1 MIEQPII
8 LKVESVRDAGDS
20 QDIAI
25 SIVESSNVVCYD
37 RIAAV
42 DYTNA
47 ATLITVG
54 MKYGANEYLI
64 ESFVTPAAGR
74 VVSTQS
80 RLFVPG
86 NYRPFLRVTGGVQGD
101 RIALFVYGYISDK
114 TY

>member
-1 MIEQPII
+1 MINQPII
-8 LKVESVRDAGDS
+8 LKVEGVRNGESS
-20 QDIAI
+20 QDVQIV
-25 SIVESSNVVCYD
+25 IVETTNVVCYD

-42 DYTNA
+42 DYNNS

-54 MKYGANEYLI
+54 MKYGANEYLL
-64 ESFVTPAAGR
+64 ESFATPSAGQ

-86 NYRPFLRVTGGVQGD
+86 NYRPFLRITGGTQGD

-114 TY
+114 SY